1 MDMFEKAKE
10 VSGEVINSAKSFGNS
25 LYSSSK
31 EQSEIANLNVQKSII
46 KKRLKDSYAKI
57 GEKYVDY
64 IQAGD
69 VNDVFNVED
78 ILEDIKPDLE
88 KLADLDIQI
97 NDKQIKIKA
106 DEEQKNQKKA
116 LAAYEY
122 EKQKLDKALEM
133 DIISEAEYDEKLS
146 IAKLKM
152 DNYELLRKVK
162 LQLEMGIINKDEYDE
177 KIKNILSN

>member
-10 VSGEVINSAKSFGNS
+10 VSGEVINSAKNLGNS

-31 EQSEIANLNVQKSII
+31 EQSEIANLNVQKSIV

-57 GEKYVDY
+57 GEKYVEY
-64 IQAGD
+64 VQSGD

-78 ILEDIKPDLE
+78 ILEEMKPDLD
-88 KLADLDIQI
+88 KLAELDLQI
-97 NDKQIKIKA
+97 SEKQIKIKE

-116 LAAYEY
+116 LASYEL
-122 EKQKLDKALEM
+122 EKQKLDKALDM
-133 DIISEAEYDEKLS
+133 DIISQDEYDEKLA

-152 DNYELLRKVK
+152 DNYEILRKVK
-162 LQLEMGIINKDEYDE
+162 LQLEMGIISKEEYDE
-177 KIKNILSN
+177 KVKIILAS